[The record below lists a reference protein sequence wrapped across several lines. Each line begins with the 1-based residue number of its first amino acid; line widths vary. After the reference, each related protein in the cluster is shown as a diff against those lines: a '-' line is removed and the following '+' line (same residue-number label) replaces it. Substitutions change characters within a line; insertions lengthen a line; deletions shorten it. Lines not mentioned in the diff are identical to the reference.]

1 MIPAGVQL
9 DHHRVFQSFADHH
22 VHVKQRE
29 LPYST
34 VKLLKGVKINDIR
47 LYNEMGG
54 ILKKKL
60 YLLQLLLADWV
71 GGADHWVAGGVVA
84 APLQF
89 VLIRGGLVGGMVG
102 QGGQQNGN
110 QSKVYLALDPK
121 QEINDTFSSILD
133 HQCQPVQTICSK
145 EQCDRK
151 KRLFWL

>member
-60 YLLQLLLADWV
+60 YLLQLLLAD
-71 GGADHWVAGGVVA
+71 
-84 APLQF
+84 
-89 VLIRGGLVGGMVG
+89 
-102 QGGQQNGN
+102 
-110 QSKVYLALDPK
+110 
-121 QEINDTFSSILD
+121 
-133 HQCQPVQTICSK
+133 
-145 EQCDRK
+145 
-151 KRLFWL
+151 